1 MIILHHLERS
11 RSQRI
16 LWLLE
21 ELEFPYELRFYPRL
35 STMGGPPE
43 LRALH
48 PLGKSPMIEDDGMVI
63 AESGAIIEHLVDKA
77 AGRLGAPAD
86 AGGKRHYR
94 YFMHYAEA
102 SLMAVLVTML
112 ILGRTSEEAGRGY
125 LPMIGNHLD
134 FVEAELSARPW
145 FAGDA
150 FTAADV
156 MMSFPLELAAHRAG
170 GTEGRPRIAAWLDAI
185 HARPAYR
192 AALAKGGPYDYA

>member
-35 STMGGPPE
+35 PTMGGPSE

-48 PLGKSPMIEDDGMVI
+48 PLGKSPMIEDDGAVI
-63 AESGAIIEHLVDKA
+63 AESGAIVEHLVDKA
-77 AGRLGAPAD
+77 GGRRGMPAD
-86 AGGKRHYR
+86 PGGKRHYR
-94 YFMHYAEA
+94 YFMHYAEGT
-102 SLMAVLVTML
+102 LMAVLVTML
-112 ILGRTSEEAGRGY
+112 ILGRTSAEAGRGY
-125 LPMIGNHLD
+125 LPMIGDHLD

-145 FAGDA
+145 FAGEA

-156 MMSFPLELAAHRAG
+156 MMSFPLELAAHRAA
-170 GTEGRPRIAAWLDAI
+170 GTEGRPKIAAWLDAI
-185 HARPAYR
+185 HSRPAYR
-192 AALAKGGPYDYA
+192 AALAKSGPYDYA